1 MMRRKLGLVGEDDG
15 DGALA
20 DDLLVAMQG
29 ADWTLTF
36 RRLADEAALRPLF
49 DDFSAMQAWLPR
61 WRVRAGEGVAQRL
74 ATANP
79 AVIPRNHKVEEA
91 LTAATNGDMAPFH
104 ALLAAVQT
112 PFAEAEAYM
121 LPAPSG
127 FGSYVT
133 YCGT

>member
-1 MMRRKLGLVGEDDG
+1 MRRKFGLLGEDDG

-20 DDLLVAMQG
+20 DDLLAAMQG

-36 RRLADEAALRPLF
+36 RRLGDEARLRPLF
-49 DDFSAMQAWLPR
+49 DDFTAMQAWLPR
-61 WRVRAGEGVAQRL
+61 WRARAGEGVSARL
-74 ATANP
+74 AEANP

-91 LTAATNGDMAPFH
+91 LTAATGGDMAPFH
-104 ALLAAVQT
+104 ALLAAIQS
-112 PFAEAEAYM
+112 PFDEDEAFM
-121 LPAPSG
+121 LPAPTD